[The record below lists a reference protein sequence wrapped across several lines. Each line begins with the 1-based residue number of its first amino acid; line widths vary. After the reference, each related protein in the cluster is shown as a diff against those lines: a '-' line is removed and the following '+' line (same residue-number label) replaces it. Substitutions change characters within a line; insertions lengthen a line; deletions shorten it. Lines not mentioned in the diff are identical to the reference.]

1 MTDGNAYLA
10 GIRPMLPAAILVLGL
25 GLAAP
30 LAPSALA
37 QQVGVTSTTAGGPLG
52 KPPALPQRV
61 LKVGIDVFASER
73 ITTSAADRA
82 HLLFVDGSSL
92 TIGPDADITIDRF
105 VYDPATKRGALSM
118 NAARGVFRL
127 VGGRITKNDEAT
139 ITVGN
144 ATIGIRGGIAIV
156 DAASPAQVKVYF
168 LFGESLTFTTPQG
181 TQTAIRPNSVIAGNA
196 GQPPQEPRLAS
207 DAEIQGALSGLSAG
221 SGTAGTAGAG
231 GTQGGSGGAIEQ
243 NLQSSQV
250 AQNNSSGAA
259 PGANTP
265 AAGAAIANDTT
276 GAGSGT
282 GSTDTTP
289 PTNNEPP
296 PPPPPP
302 PPGPVTISAEGRFLR
317 ETPYTSFDNMTLA
330 APRDPAN
337 NATLSGASV
346 FEGRLA
352 LTSSSGPTFD
362 LPWAPGSVFA
372 VTDGTS
378 SLGPVAG
385 SGFVSPNSDFYF
397 YDLEETANANNRIA
411 LFGGDLTP
419 VSGLPTSGL
428 GAHQVVPIPGRV
440 AFLPDEAA
448 AVPVIAGATP
458 GLILHAWSPV
468 LDTTAA
474 GSSTQR
480 SVWMQ
485 STVNISG
492 QGGAQSSFMQINIG
506 TYFTDETKGG
516 NLYTG
521 GGSHSFLRPSAV
533 SHTTRYTSALS
544 SAETETGTAIYGP
557 AGEYAVLVPE
567 RTFTTPGPA
576 TTRTPEAGFEQPF
589 NNIPGSDYYYAT
601 PIAPAT
607 LPAGVGDQRSTRTMY
622 GYAAALVDSRSSG
635 GVFSTYSLLNTAPE
649 GVMISTEAASNRASG
664 IFALFD
670 PDNPGTNH
678 DLRWGDLTGAS
689 RSTSAFIDDMNFAM
703 RQSFNTGSTY
713 NGGNA
718 LVARIDMT
726 AAGYSPD
733 SDWLPVGVSFCTCQY
748 LSWGYWQGDIRYD
761 VGPRTGE
768 RDRVHLGT
776 WVAGELPDV
785 ADLPLTGTATYSGH
799 MIGNVENNF
808 NKYVAAGSFTN
819 QWDFSDR
826 EGNFNASFDG
836 ANYQGTMT
844 GSPAN
849 VNFSGPI
856 GDTNDLSRTGNVNGS
871 FFRSPSDAAAY
882 QAGSFNIG
890 GPNYKATG
898 TFAGQR

>member
-1 MTDGNAYLA
+1 MTNGDVHLTGLRA
-10 GIRPMLPAAILVLGL
+10 IRPVGLLALGL
-25 GLAAP
+25 CLAAP
-30 LAPSALA
+30 LAPPALA
-37 QQVGVTSTTAGGPLG
+37 QQVGVTSTTTGGPLG

-61 LKVGIDVFASER
+61 LKVGVDVFASER

-92 TIGPDADITIDRF
+92 TVGPDADITIDRF

-118 NAARGVFRL
+118 NAAKGVFRL
-127 VGGRITKNDEAT
+127 VGGRITKNDEAK

-156 DAASPAQVKVYF
+156 DAANPAQLKVYF
-168 LFGESLTFTTPQG
+168 LFGDSLTFTTPQG
-181 TQTAIRPNSVIAGNA
+181 SQTAVRPNSVIAGNP
-196 GQPPQEPRLAS
+196 GQPPQDPRLAS

-221 SGTAGTAGAG
+221 SGAAGTAGSG

-259 PGANTP
+259 TGADTP
-265 AAGAAIANDTT
+265 AAGAEVANDTT

-289 PTNNEPP
+289 PANSEPP
-296 PPPPPP
+296 PTPP

-337 NATLSGASV
+337 NATLSSASV

-378 SLGPVAG
+378 SLGPLSG
-385 SGFVSPNSDFYF
+385 TGFVSPSGNFYF
-397 YDLEETANANNRIA
+397 YDLEETANGNNRVG

-419 VSGLPTSGL
+419 VSGLPTTGL

-448 AVPVIAGATP
+448 AIPVIAGATP

-468 LDTTAA
+468 LDTTAS
-474 GSSTQR
+474 GSSNQR
-480 SVWMQ
+480 SIWMQ

-521 GGSHSFLRPSAV
+521 GSSNSYLRPSAV

-544 SAETETGTAIYGP
+544 SAETSTGTAIYGP

-567 RTFTTPGPA
+567 STFTTAGPV
-576 TTRTPEAGFEQPF
+576 TTRTPQAGFEQPF
-589 NNIPGSDYYYAT
+589 NNLPGDDYYYAT

-622 GYAAALVDSRSSG
+622 GYAAALVDARSSG

-649 GVMISTEAASNRASG
+649 GVTISTEAASNRASG
-664 IFALFD
+664 VFALFN

-678 DLRWGDLTGAS
+678 DLRWGDLTGPS

-703 RQSFNTGSTY
+703 RQSFSTGSTY

-718 LVARIDMT
+718 LVARIEMT
-726 AAGYSPD
+726 AAGQAPD

-748 LSWGYWQGDIRYD
+748 LSWGYWQGDLRYD
-761 VGPRTGE
+761 AGPRTGE

-826 EGNFNASFDG
+826 EGNFNATFDG

-849 VNFSGPI
+849 VNFSGSI
-856 GDTNDLSRTGNVNGS
+856 GDTNDLGRAGDVHGS
-871 FFRSPSDAAAY
+871 FFRSPTDAAAY
-882 QAGSFNIG
+882 QAGSFRIG

>member
-1 MTDGNAYLA
+1 MTNGGVHLTGLRAIGSAGLLA
-10 GIRPMLPAAILVLGL
+10 LGL
-25 GLAAP
+25 CLAAP
-30 LAPSALA
+30 LTPPALA
-37 QQVGVTSTTAGGPLG
+37 QQVGVTSTTTGGPLG

-61 LKVGIDVFASER
+61 LKVGVDVFASER

-92 TIGPDADITIDRF
+92 TVGPDADITIDRF

-118 NAARGVFRL
+118 NAAKGVFRL
-127 VGGRITKNDEAT
+127 VGGRITKNDEAK

-156 DAASPAQVKVYF
+156 DAANPAQLKVYF
-168 LFGESLTFTTPQG
+168 LFGDSLTFTTPQG
-181 TQTAIRPNSVIAGNA
+181 SQTAVRPNSVIAGAA
-196 GQPPQEPRLAS
+196 GQPPQDPRLAS

-221 SGTAGTAGAG
+221 SGAAGTAGSG

-259 PGANTP
+259 PGADTP
-265 AAGAAIANDTT
+265 AAGAEVANDTT

-289 PTNNEPP
+289 PANSEPP
-296 PPPPPP
+296 PAPP

-337 NATLSGASV
+337 NATLSSASV

-378 SLGPVAG
+378 SLGPLSG
-385 SGFVSPNSDFYF
+385 TGFVSPSGNFYF
-397 YDLEETANANNRIA
+397 YDLEETANGNNRIG

-419 VSGLPTSGL
+419 VSGLPTTGL

-448 AVPVIAGATP
+448 AIPVIAGATP

-468 LDTTAA
+468 LDTTAS
-474 GSSTQR
+474 GSSNQR
-480 SVWMQ
+480 SIWMQ

-521 GGSHSFLRPSAV
+521 GSSQAFLRPSAV
-533 SHTTRYTSALS
+533 SHTTRYTSSLS
-544 SAETETGTAIYGP
+544 SAETTTGTAIYGP

-567 RTFTTPGPA
+567 STFTVAGPV
-576 TTRTPEAGFEQPF
+576 TTRTPQAGFEQPF
-589 NNIPGSDYYYAT
+589 NNLAGNDYYYAT

-622 GYAAALVDSRSSG
+622 GYAAALVDTRSSG
-635 GVFSTYSLLNTAPE
+635 GVFSTHTLFNVEPE
-649 GVMISTEAASNRASG
+649 GVVISTEAASNRAQG
-664 IFALFD
+664 TFALAD
-670 PDNPGTNH
+670 PDNVGTTNTFN
-678 DLRWGDLTGAS
+678 WGDLTGPS
-689 RSTSAFIDDMNFAM
+689 RSTSAFIDDKNFAM
-703 RQSFNTGSTY
+703 RQSFSTGSTY

-748 LSWGYWQGDIRYD
+748 LSWGYWQGDLRYD
-761 VGPRTGE
+761 AGPRAGE
-768 RDRVHLGT
+768 RERVHLGT

-799 MIGNVENNF
+799 MIGNVESNF
-808 NKYVAAGSFTN
+808 NKYVAAGSFTH

-826 EGNFNASFDG
+826 EGNFNATFDG
-836 ANYQGTMT
+836 ADYQGFTA

-849 VNFSGPI
+849 VNFSGSI
-856 GDTNDLSRTGNVNGS
+856 GDTNDLGRAGDVHGS
-871 FFRSPSDAAAY
+871 FFRSPTDAAAY
-882 QAGSFNIG
+882 QAGSFRIG